1 MKVKP
6 VRAAALMVLAATA
19 LAAPAAAQPPITSVF
34 THTDVNACAL
44 VTKGEEGQ
52 DWFIRRCSGLFR
64 IPIWL
69 AFSDST
75 ELHVGF
81 GAKRNTT
88 GPYSSGGPA
97 TMTIE
102 WRGRRDG
109 SAFKPFAAIVRL
121 RRMAETSTTLAV
133 FRLRSDGTSC
143 LVGEAGGNAEAGR
156 IADAAATSYRCIQE
170 PQIG

>member
-1 MKVKP
+1 MKSRRP
-6 VRAAALMVLAATA
+6 WGLALVVLAVGMIATPATA
-19 LAAPAAAQPPITSVF
+19 QPTSSVF

-52 DWFIRRCSGLFR
+52 DWFIRRCSGLFH

-133 FRLRSDGTSC
+133 FRLRADGTSC
-143 LVGEAGGNAEAGR
+143 LIGEANGNAEADR